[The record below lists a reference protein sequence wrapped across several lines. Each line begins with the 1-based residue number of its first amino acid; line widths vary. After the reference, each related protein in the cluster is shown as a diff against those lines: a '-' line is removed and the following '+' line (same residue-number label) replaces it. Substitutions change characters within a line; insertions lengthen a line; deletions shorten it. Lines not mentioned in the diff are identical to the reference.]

1 LHKVRWV
8 QASQPVVNSLPR
20 DVGRS
25 SLNYIERIRNLYKK
39 VDALTGG
46 RLSIFS
52 DAIDSFNRMRG
63 SQAAAALAYYAFFS
77 LFPLLLV
84 LVSVGSLLLVN
95 NPLQHILDFITPVL
109 PLPRSLIET
118 NIQRV
123 LQMRGT
129 VGLIGLITLIWSASG
144 GLAALVNN
152 INLAWPKDERRG
164 IIQQRLIAFAI
175 ILALF
180 VLLIVSIIGPPIVDI
195 FNQILTPIGLG
206 GLINNPMTLSLLTNA
221 ISWLLSFL
229 AYLGLY
235 RWLPHTRV
243 RWVSAFWGAVFS
255 ATALKIAISVLTWYL
270 SSGLNRYQLVYG
282 SLGTVIALLIMIYIT
297 SVITL
302 FGAHFTSAIQSYL
315 EKQEKTVAD

>member
-1 LHKVRWV
+1 MLV
-8 QASQPVVNSLPR
+8 SQWMVKSLTR
-20 DVGRS
+20 DVGRLW
-25 SLNYIERIRNLYKK
+25 LNFIERMRNLYKE
-39 VDALTGG
+39 VDARTGG

-52 DAIDSFNRMRG
+52 SAIDSFTRMRG

-84 LVSVGSLLLVN
+84 LVSVGSLLLVS
-95 NPLQHILDFITPVL
+95 NPLQHILDLITQVL
-109 PLPRSLIET
+109 PFPRSLIET

-164 IIQQRLIAFAI
+164 FIQQRLIAFAI
-175 ILALF
+175 IIALF
-180 VLLIVSIIGPPIVDI
+180 VLIIVSVVGPPVIDI
-195 FNQILTPIGLG
+195 FTQILTPIGLG
-206 GLINNPMTLSLLTNA
+206 GLINNPVILSFLTNV

-229 AYLGLY
+229 AFFGLY

-243 RWVSAFWGAVFS
+243 RWASAFWGAVLS
-255 ATALKIAISVLTWYL
+255 ATALKIASSVLTWYL

-282 SLGTVIALLIMIYIT
+282 SLGAVIAMLIMIYVT

-302 FGAHFTSAIQSYL
+302 FGAHFTAAIQSYL
-315 EKQEKTVAD
+315 EQKQEKSVAD

>member
-1 LHKVRWV
+1 MML
-8 QASQPVVNSLPR
+8 ASQLMVNSLPR

-25 SLNYIERIRNLYKK
+25 SLNFIERIRNLYKK

-52 DAIDSFNRMRG
+52 DATDSFTRMRG

-84 LVSVGSLLLVN
+84 LVAVGSLLLVS
-95 NPLQHILDFITPVL
+95 NPLQHILDLITQVL

-129 VGLIGLITLIWSASG
+129 VSLIGLITLIWSASG
-144 GLAALVNN
+144 GLAALVHN

-180 VLLIVSIIGPPIVDI
+180 VLLIVSIVGPPVVDI
-195 FNQILTPIGLG
+195 FTQILTPIGLG
-206 GLINNPMTLSLLTNA
+206 GLINNPVILSLVTNA

-235 RWLPHTRV
+235 RWLPHAHV
-243 RWVSAFWGAVFS
+243 RWASAIWGAILS
-255 ATALKIAISVLTWYL
+255 AIALKIAILVLTWYL
-270 SSGLNRYQLVYG
+270 SSGLNRYQLIYG
-282 SLGTVIALLIMIYIT
+282 SLGAVIALLIMIYIT

-302 FGAHFTSAIQSYL
+302 FGAHFTAAIQSYL
-315 EKQEKTVAD
+315 QQKQEKTVTE